1 MDVWWVETG
10 LLDGVFELDGN
21 VDEFMS
27 FGHLGNWVVSK
38 GAQELKDCGKTCFD
52 GEGAVSQLKGID
64 SLSNFIIIMFGY
76 GYMIDVQ
83 IHYP

>member
-27 FGHLGNWVVSK
+27 FGHLGNWIVSK
-38 GAQELKDCGKTCFD
+38 GAQELKDCGKLVLMVK
-52 GEGAVSQLKGID
+52 EL
-64 SLSNFIIIMFGY
+64 
-76 GYMIDVQ
+76 
-83 IHYP
+83 